1 MPFFRLW
8 SALFENEHKQ
18 FFDQFGANAKRE
30 EYSLQKEYGKYQRC
44 TFLLVTGRV
53 SINFKNII
61 EIKLF
66 TKEIQDNYFFI

>member
-1 MPFFRLW
+1 MPFFRPW
-8 SALFENEHKQ
+8 SALFESEHKQ
-18 FFDQFGANAKRE
+18 FFGQSGANAKRE
-30 EYSLQKEYGKYQRC
+30 EYSLQKEHGNYQPC

-66 TKEIQDNYFFI
+66 TEEIQDNYFFI